1 MEERLSVQV
10 SDALEARKNQTTE
23 QAKELAQKNFELLSH
38 QIAEGEIYRS
48 SEDTMV
54 VVTLQSLEP
63 RDEMLKK
70 AHFEALAGM
79 YDEEGIILLDL
90 EWGEILGG
98 ALLLVA
104 HLQVKS

>member
-23 QAKELAQKNFELLSH
+23 RAKELAQKNFELLSH

-63 RDEMLKK
+63 SDEALKE
-70 AHFEALAGM
+70 AHFKALAGM

-104 HLQVKS
+104 QLQVKS

>member
-23 QAKELAQKNFELLSH
+23 QAKELAQKNFELLSK
-38 QIAEGEIYRS
+38 QIAAGEFYRS
-48 SEDTMV
+48 KEDTLV

-63 RDEMLKK
+63 SDEMLKK
-70 AHFEALAGM
+70 AHFEALAAL
-79 YDEEGIILLDL
+79 YDEEGILLLDL
-90 EWGEILGG
+90 EWREILGG

-104 HLQVKS
+104 QLQVKS

>member
-23 QAKELAQKNFELLSH
+23 RAKELAQKNFELLSH
-38 QIAEGEIYRS
+38 QIAVGEFYRS
-48 SEDTMV
+48 KEDNLV
-54 VVTLQSLEP
+54 VCTIQIMEP
-63 RDEMLKK
+63 SDEVLKE
-70 AHFEALAGM
+70 AHFKALAGM

-104 HLQVKS
+104 QLQVKS